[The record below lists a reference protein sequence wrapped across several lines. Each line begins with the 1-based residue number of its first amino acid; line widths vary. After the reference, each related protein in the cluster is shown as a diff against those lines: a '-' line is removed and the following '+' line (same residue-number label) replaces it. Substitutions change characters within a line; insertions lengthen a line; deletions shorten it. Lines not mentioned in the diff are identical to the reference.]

1 MIRNVVLREAT
12 EEDNVNIDEAVKAI
26 RKLMQ
31 TAKLTKFRSID
42 TCARFYSSFF
52 LSTLESGERPSVNE
66 WGAIYTKLLSNDV
79 FCSDMALYV
88 TCYQPT
94 IYTGIFMPFWNLIQS
109 ELSEMKK
116 NRIRYLALVKGLV
129 AMMQTRMDGIGN
141 LVKVQIHDPNVI
153 KFITVINQVLGKM
166 IFDINALMSEEMER
180 ATKSGDISYSNVQMT
195 PPQEDYVVSEAF
207 EELTYMFEHPN
218 EWIRENVIEADEYFL
233 TEGII
238 SSARNGIKQAS
249 VATNK
254 VAKRF
259 EEAVTKK
266 IMKLREERR
275 NRKHSEMVGE
285 SLKLM
290 RVIKLF
296 LRTGAIAIISPAIA
310 AIQFIVSVVYDRATD
325 KRDRG
330 ILVGELRDELE
341 IIEEKINMAE
351 RNGDDKER
359 IQLIRLRQ
367 KLVKEYERIQKT
379 RYDAK
384 TRYMLKQNGAY

>member
-1 MIRNVVLREAT
+1 M
-12 EEDNVNIDEAVKAI
+12 
-26 RKLMQ
+26 
-31 TAKLTKFRSID
+31 
-42 TCARFYSSFF
+42 
-52 LSTLESGERPSVNE
+52 NE
-66 WGAIYTKLLSNDV
+66 WGAIYTKLLSNDP
-79 FCSDMALYV
+79 FCADMALYI

-166 IFDINALMSEEMER
+166 IFDINALMSEEMEK
-180 ATKSGDISYSNVQMT
+180 ATKPGDITLSKPQAS
-195 PPQEDYVVSEAF
+195 PPQESYIVSETAR
-207 EELTYMFEHPN
+207 ELIYMFEHT
-218 EWIRENVIEADEYFL
+218 EDWIRENLGESMLA
-233 TEGII
+233 EGVV
-238 SSARNGIKQAS
+238 SNVRTGVKQ
-249 VATNK
+249 VA
-254 VAKRF
+254 VAGDKLSKRF

-266 IMKLREERR
+266 VMKLREERR

-285 SLKLM
+285 SLRIM
-290 RVIKLF
+290 RAIKLF
-296 LRTGAIAIISPAIA
+296 LRTGGIAIISPAIA

-325 KRDRG
+325 RRDRAV
-330 ILVGELRDELE
+330 LVGQLKDELE
-341 IIEEKINMAE
+341 ILEEKINMAE

-379 RYDAK
+379 RYDGK